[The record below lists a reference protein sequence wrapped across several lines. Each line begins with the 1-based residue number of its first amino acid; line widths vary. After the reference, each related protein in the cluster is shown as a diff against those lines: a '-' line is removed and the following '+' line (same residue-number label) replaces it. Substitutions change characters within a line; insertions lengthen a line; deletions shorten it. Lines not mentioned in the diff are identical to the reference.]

1 MKMSIKEFVVVEFLK
16 DKTVEV
22 VHCSWLEK
30 VGGDHICYWPKMAAG
45 KQARAGE
52 KPDKS
57 KWKKRSV
64 RLMSST
70 DTYAKANQYARREE
84 ESSNVKSQE
93 DLGKKLKK
101 RPSDSDRLDDEAVDV
116 FFDFLNQDLIKP
128 TKPTPVST
136 LPKSPSYTALRAS
149 PNSESV
155 KHDLQT
161 DLQTLASPSG
171 RNTSSIPSRSSIVDE
186 SLSESFQVRVLMK
199 LDNLL
204 EDQIY
209 QKSLLRMLVTN
220 QDYLNEIEDLLP
232 EPLNS
237 EKQLLALCDRISKEQ
252 SFKKNMT
259 AYLASFG
266 GASLGASVRRMMRKI
281 GKNELWS
288 KYSLKGRK
296 GKNKFEDLPIC
307 RLVISASMKN
317 HPNMKIADVEAEITE
332 TLKHAPNKDGGKNKK
347 LSTASEGSPPAKTLY
362 SSSEDE

>member
-186 SLSESFQVRVLMK
+186 SLSESFQ
-199 LDNLL
+199 
-204 EDQIY
+204 
-209 QKSLLRMLVTN
+209 
-220 QDYLNEIEDLLP
+220 
-232 EPLNS
+232 
-237 EKQLLALCDRISKEQ
+237 
-252 SFKKNMT
+252 T